1 MTSADAPQASC
12 CMNQPEATARGAIA
26 VPQASEPYRIFA
38 ELTADFCHICVR
50 TGDQPYRVQWVGGR
64 FREITG
70 YSDAELHAIGCWL
83 PLVHPDDRERV
94 AAGLRKVCP
103 GDTVLT
109 EFRLIRKDQTVIWL
123 REHSR
128 CIQPPD
134 CPGER
139 HLYGAARDI
148 TVERENAQALKTA
161 ENAYRTIFNA
171 ANDALFIMDPASGII
186 IDCNHQARVVFARP
200 REALIGTTP
209 VQLTPPDQPNFGMEQ
224 AQQRIQ
230 AAMAGEPQ
238 QFEWLCSRPDSST
251 FWGEVNL
258 CSVEINGRTRL
269 LAVVRDTTERKEA
282 EQRIIESQHAA
293 EVANRA
299 KNEFLANMSH
309 EVRTPLNGIM
319 GISQLLRTTELS
331 REQSD
336 YLDMLDK
343 CSRNLLTLMNDI
355 LDISRI
361 EAGSI
366 RLEESPFS
374 LAALLR
380 EVIGIH
386 EHHAATKGIGL
397 SLQRGDH
404 LPDLLLGDP
413 LRLKQVLIN
422 LIGNAIKFTSQGG
435 VTLSVQLEKQSR
447 TTVQLGFVV
456 EDSGIGMSD
465 ETLRKIFTP
474 FTQADSSTARI
485 HGGSGLGLAICRRL
499 TELMQGN
506 IRAESSLGKGSRFFI
521 SLCFKSGEPAMLPL
535 DDASSLPAPPLSPKG
550 LKILLVE
557 DQEVNRT
564 FVQRLLERQ
573 GCLITPAA
581 DGLMAVELLER
592 QQFDLMLL
600 DIQMPGMGGEEVLT
614 RLRTREREQGG
625 HLPTIA
631 LTAHALT
638 GDREI
643 LLQEGFDGYVGKPVQ
658 MDQLLL
664 EISRA
669 VTTKGSSHA

>member
-1 MTSADAPQASC
+1 MRTADTHQATC
-12 CMNQPEATARGAIA
+12 CMNQTETATGGSM
-26 VPQASEPYRIFA
+26 VLPQADEQYRVFA

-50 TGDQPYRVQWVGGR
+50 TGNQPYRVHWVGGK
-64 FREITG
+64 FQEITG
-70 YSDAELHAIGCWL
+70 YNEAELRAIGCWL

-94 AAGLRKVCP
+94 AAGLLKLCP
-103 GDTVLT
+103 GDTALT
-109 EFRLIRKDQTVIWL
+109 DFRLIRKDQTLIWL

-128 CIQPPD
+128 CIQSPD
-134 CPGER
+134 YPGEL

-148 TVERENAQALKTA
+148 TTERENAQALKTT

-171 ANDALFIMDPASGII
+171 ANDALFILDPASGII
-186 IDCNHQARVVFARP
+186 IDCNRQASAIFARP
-200 REALIGTTP
+200 RETLIGTTP
-209 VQLTPPDQPNFGMEQ
+209 VQLTPPDQPNFGMTQ
-224 AQQRIQ
+224 AHQRIQ
-230 AAMAGEPQ
+230 AAMTGEAQ
-238 QFEWLCSRPDSST
+238 RFEWLCGRPDNST

-258 CSVEINGRTRL
+258 RSVDINGRTRL

-282 EQRIIESQHAA
+282 EQRIIEAQHAA
-293 EVANRA
+293 EAANRA

-319 GISQLLRTTELS
+319 GISQLLRTTELT

-343 CSRNLLTLMNDI
+343 SSRNLLTLMNDI

-366 RLEESPFS
+366 RLEEAVFS
-374 LAALLR
+374 LGALLH
-380 EVIGIH
+380 EVISIH
-386 EHHAATKGIGL
+386 EQNAAAKGIGL
-397 SLQRGDH
+397 SLQRGAD
-404 LPDLLLGDP
+404 LPELLVGDP

-435 VTLSVQLEKQSR
+435 VTLSVQLEKEPH
-447 TTVQLGFVV
+447 TTIRLNFVV
-456 EDSGIGMSD
+456 EDSGIGMSQD
-465 ETLRKIFTP
+465 TLQKIFTP

-499 TELMQGN
+499 TELMQGS
-506 IRAESSLGKGSRFFI
+506 IRAESSLGHGSRFII
-521 SLCFKSGEPAMLPL
+521 SLCFKPGRPAVVPPDGVSNLPDTL
-535 DDASSLPAPPLSPKG
+535 CSPAG

-581 DGLMAVELLER
+581 DGLMALELLER

-600 DIQMPGMGGEEVLT
+600 DIQMPGMGGEEVLA
-614 RLRTREREQGG
+614 RLRAKERKQGG
-625 HLPTIA
+625 HLPAIA

-658 MDQLLL
+658 MDQLLS

-669 VTTKGSSHA
+669 VTMKGSSRA